1 MGHKDPGRARAQ
13 VVPGD
18 RDGTSC
24 APALTTHVS
33 RHFEAAGLSVAL
45 NDPYKGGYITTH
57 HGRPADGIHAIQVEL
72 RRDLYMDEDTFTIS
86 QPGFDQLR
94 DTIDALVA
102 SLRTFKL

>member
-1 MGHKDPGRARAQ
+1 
-13 VVPGD
+13 
-18 RDGTSC
+18 
-24 APALTTHVS
+24 VS